1 MKKFTIN
8 LLALGILFLGLVIN
22 GSAQYQ
28 PATQRAKVIAP
39 LPGSKFVPKSES
51 MIGTKPMPPLPSN
64 KQLMDDP
71 ILATTRY
78 DLQTNVSDQ
87 NRIYLHPDGT
97 IGATAIWSTQDAS
110 WTDRGT
116 GYNYFDGTSWGP
128 QPTVRIE
135 NEKAGWPSY
144 APFGA
149 TGEIVVT
156 HANTA
161 GLIIAKR
168 PVKGTGSWTT
178 SILPGPPGAV
188 DISWPRMVTN
198 GPNHN
203 YIHILAVTYQ
213 TYQGMTNQLLYYR
226 SLDGGVTWDK
236 DNYII
241 PGTTSSQYTNFGADI
256 YSWADPHGDTLA
268 FTVGDSWQDQFLM
281 KSTDNGT
288 TWTKTIIYNSP
299 YNLGGNSPG
308 WFYCPDGTSAI
319 SLDNQGMAHV
329 VFGLSQDSGSPT
341 AGYYNIIAE
350 GIAYWNENMPQLNQS
365 LDPNIL
371 NANHQYVAWVKDANV
386 FTLPVTQLSYWFT
399 SLTSN
404 PQLVIDKANK
414 VFLVWAG
421 ATSLV
426 DPNNFNLRHIYG
438 RDGVISGDT
447 VMWHNDTLIDLTGDW
462 IQYNFAECMFP
473 STSPTSDAYVYILF
487 QTDDYGGSYVKSIN
501 ATGTWQ
507 GQTSPDDNFMTVI
520 RWEKPIW
527 TGVNEKHE
535 KPTFSV
541 GQNFPNPVDG
551 VTRVNVYLQN
561 GGGLSLKVT
570 NLTGQVLMSME
581 KTNVLPGVSQ
591 FVIDGNKLAPGVYF
605 YSVKQGDVQVT
616 KKMIIQ

>member
-1 MKKFTIN
+1 MKKFTIISM
-8 LLALGILFLGLVIN
+8 ALGVLFLGSVIN

-28 PATQRAKVIAP
+28 SATQRSKFIAP
-39 LPGSKFVPKSES
+39 LPASKFVPKSES
-51 MIGTKPMPPLPSN
+51 MIGTKPLPPLPSN

-71 ILATTRY
+71 ILFSTRY

-87 NRIYLHPDGT
+87 NRIYQYPDGT
-97 IGATAIWSTQDAS
+97 IGGTGMMSHLDNY
-110 WTDRGT
+110 TDRGT

-128 QPTVRIE
+128 LPDIRIE

-149 TGEIVVT
+149 NGEIVVT

-161 GLIIAKR
+161 GLIIAKC

-178 SILPGPPGAV
+178 SILPGPAGAV

-203 YIHILAVTYQ
+203 YIHILTVTYVA
-213 TYQGMTNQLLYYR
+213 YQGMTNQLLYYR
-226 SLDGGVTWDK
+226 SLDGGTTWDK
-236 DNYII
+236 NAYII
-241 PGTTSSQYTNFGADI
+241 PAMNSTDYTNYGADI
-256 YSWADPHGDTLA
+256 YTWADPHGDTLA

-281 KSTDNGT
+281 KSTDNGN

-350 GIAYWNENMPQLNQS
+350 GIAYWNENMPQLDQS

-371 NANHQYVAWVKDANV
+371 LANHQYVAWVKDQNV
-386 FTLPVTQLSYWFT
+386 FNLPITQFTYWFT

-414 VFLVWAG
+414 VFLIWAG

-426 DPNNFNLRHIYG
+426 DPNNYNLRHIYG
-438 RDGVISGDT
+438 RDGVLSGDT
-447 VMWHNDTLIDLTGDW
+447 VLWLNDTLVDLTGDW

-473 STSPTSDAYVYILF
+473 SASPTSDAYVYILF
-487 QTDDYGGSYVKSIN
+487 QRDDYGGSYVKGMN
-501 ATGTWQ
+501 FTGTWQ

-520 RWEKPIW
+520 KWQKPFWFGI
-527 TGVNEKHE
+527 NEKHE

-541 GQNFPNPVDG
+541 GQNFPNPVNG
-551 VTRVNVYLQN
+551 LTKVNVYLQN
-561 GGGLSLKVT
+561 AGDLSLKVA
-570 NLTGQVLMSME
+570 NLTGQTLKSME
-581 KTNVLPGVSQ
+581 KKNVLPGVSQ
-591 FVIDGNKLAPGVYF
+591 FVIDGSQLAPGVYF
-605 YSVKQGDVQVT
+605 YSVKQGDQSIT
-616 KKMIIQ
+616 KKMVVQ